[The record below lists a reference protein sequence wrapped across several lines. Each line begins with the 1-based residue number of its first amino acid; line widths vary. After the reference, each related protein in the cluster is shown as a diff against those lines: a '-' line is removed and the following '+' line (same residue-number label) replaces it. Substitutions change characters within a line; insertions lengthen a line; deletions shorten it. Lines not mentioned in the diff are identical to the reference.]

1 MNHEDTTRSTPARG
15 SVRTL
20 RQQEELPLLRDHLL
34 RLDPASR
41 HDRFH
46 GFMDD
51 SFIERYAAKC
61 ADDGTVIIA
70 YIEDG
75 VVRGAAELHPPDQSP
90 DALPEIAFSV
100 EARVRRQGV
109 GSILFKKLIAE
120 ARSKGYHALRITTG
134 AQNQAMRA
142 LAHKFGAQSD
152 VPPRR
157 IHRDDRSGAA
167 SAAATRE
174 ASDGDA
180 GRRRARDGQ
189 RQPRLLEDADAD
201 VWLGPDGL
209 IDHRTQKTLRR
220 SVICEGLMMS
230 GGECQV
236 PVRLSLPNFRTTRRS
251 TTIERCAPCSPAM
264 TRVIERPNTG
274 RAAFFTSA

>member
-34 RLDPASR
+34 RLDPESR

-100 EARVRRQGV
+100 EACVRRQGV

-120 ARSKGYHALRITTG
+120 ARSKGYRSLRITTG

-142 LAHKFGAQSD
+142 LAHKFGAHLTFRHGESTGSIDLQ
-152 VPPRR
+152 PLPQPRTCKV
-157 IHRDDRSGAA
+157 RDR
-167 SAAATRE
+167 
-174 ASDGDA
+174 DA
-180 GRRRARDGQ
+180 GRCRARDGQ
-189 RQPRLLEDADAD
+189 RQPRLLEDAAAD
-201 VWLGPDGL
+201 VRLGPDRL
-209 IDHRTQKTLRR
+209 TEHRQQKPFADR
-220 SVICEGLMMS
+220 
-230 GGECQV
+230 
-236 PVRLSLPNFRTTRRS
+236 
-251 TTIERCAPCSPAM
+251 
-264 TRVIERPNTG
+264 
-274 RAAFFTSA
+274 